1 MEDCMPGERPLVVII
16 VDNPFRD
23 LPGMVLVALDLC
35 QHGIDAALVPMNLQ
49 RSEVE
54 RLRPRFVLANYFRRN
69 NARVIADYL
78 DRGIAVGV
86 LDTEGGVIESWPVY
100 ANLMPEDK
108 TLAPRIA
115 VWCSWG
121 PRLAGMARDAG
132 VFRADQIAVTGA
144 PRMDF
149 YAPSLRAAAIAAS
162 PVQDMDP
169 RPLVL
174 INTNVPLAN
183 PRFQTASGEVD
194 MFVRT
199 FGYREEYVREW
210 LDRQTAAMHGLAEVS
225 HRLAGDFPEVRF
237 VLRPHPFEAT
247 ETYHRLIPGRANLTV
262 TKQGTVDGWLLRSCA
277 LVQRSCSTAIE
288 ARLIG
293 LPALSPSFVPAP
305 CNAPLV
311 ESLSTPAAN
320 YDALRGMVAEAVT
333 TAGAPRQ
340 DTPAADPLI
349 HDWFYLIDGQAH
361 QRVGAAIRGHLGRP
375 QRADL
380 ARAASIWILQRAREL
395 LKPSRQARETW
406 RKSEKSF
413 DVESVRKITAGVLA
427 QSNLTPG
434 LGESLEVSGIGA
446 DSAAVVLRSRCAPA
460 S

>member
-1 MEDCMPGERPLVVII
+1 MEDCMPGKRPLVALI

-35 QHGIDAALVPMNLQ
+35 KHGIDAALIPMNLQ

-54 RLRPRFVLANYFRRN
+54 RLNPRFVLANYFRRN

-78 DRGIAVGV
+78 ARGIAVGV

-121 PRLAGMARDAG
+121 PRLAEMARDAG

-149 YAPSLRAAAIAAS
+149 YAPSLRAAALAAS
-162 PVQDMDP
+162 PVQDVDP

-199 FGYREEYVREW
+199 FGYREEHVREW

-277 LVQRSCSTAIE
+277 LIQRSCSTAIE

-293 LPALSPSFVPAP
+293 LPALSPSFVPPP
-305 CNAPLV
+305 CNAPVV
-311 ESLSTPAAN
+311 ESLSTQAAD
-320 YDALRGMVAEAVT
+320 YDVLRGMVAEAVSA
-333 TAGAPRQ
+333 AGSPRPVTQ
-340 DTPAADPLI
+340 AADPLI
-349 HDWFYLIDGQAH
+349 HDWFYVIDGEAH
-361 QRVGAAIRGHLGRP
+361 QRVSAAIRGHLNRP
-375 QRADL
+375 QRTDHAG
-380 ARAASIWILQRAREL
+380 ATRAWLLQRAREF
-395 LKPSRQARETW
+395 LKPSRRARETW

-413 DVESVRKITAGVLA
+413 DAESVRKITAGVLA
-427 QSNLTPG
+427 QSNFAPG
-434 LGESLEVSGIGA
+434 LGESLEVLDNGA
-446 DSAAVVLRSRCAPA
+446 DSVAVVLRSRCSLA